1 MDINKLKGH
10 VPESIIKQIPIAM
23 EKFGINNVLRLSHFI
38 SQCSHESGGFKSV
51 RENLNYSA
59 QGLANTWPARYS
71 VNPKAKPLVPNEL
84 AKQIERKPEVIAN
97 KTYANRMGN
106 GSEESGD
113 GFKYIGRGYIQ
124 LTGKD
129 NYREFG
135 KLLDVDLVKNP
146 DKVATD
152 YPLLSGAWF
161 FSKNGL
167 NTMSDKGS
175 TEDIVKSITK
185 RINGGTVGIDHRLKE
200 FKKFYDILK

>member
-106 GSEESGD
+106 GPEESGD

-135 KLLDVDLVKNP
+135 KLLDVDLLKNP
-146 DKVATD
+146 DKVATE

-167 NTMSDKGS
+167 NAMADKGS
-175 TEDIVKSITK
+175 TDDVVKSITK
-185 RINGGTVGIDHRLKE
+185 KINGGTVGIDHRLKE

>member
-10 VPESIIKQIPIAM
+10 IPESIIKQIPMVI
-23 EKFGINNVLRLSHFI
+23 EKFGINNVLRLSHFL
-38 SQCSHESGGFKSV
+38 SQCSHESGSFKTV

-59 QGLANTWPARYS
+59 QGLANTWPTRYS

-84 AKQIERKPEVIAN
+84 AKQIERKPEVIGN

-113 GFKYIGRGYIQ
+113 GFKFRGRGYIQ

-129 NYREFG
+129 NYKELG
-135 KLLDVDLVKNP
+135 KLIDVDLVKDP
-146 DKVATD
+146 DKVATEF
-152 YPLLSGAWF
+152 PLLSGAWF

-167 NTMSDKGS
+167 NALADKGA
-175 TEDIVKSITK
+175 TEDVVRSVTK
-185 RINGGTVGIDHRLKE
+185 KINGGTIGIDHRLKE
-200 FKKFYDILK
+200 FKKFHDILK

>member
-10 VPESIIKQIPIAM
+10 VPESIIKQIPTAM
-23 EKFGINNVLRLSHFI
+23 DKFGINNVLRLSHFL

-59 QGLANTWPARYS
+59 QGLANTWPTRYS
-71 VNPKAKPLVPNEL
+71 VNPKVKPLVPNEL
-84 AKQIERKPEVIAN
+84 AKQIEKKPEVIAN

-135 KLLDVDLVKNP
+135 RLLDVDLLKSP

-167 NTMSDKGS
+167 NTLSDKGS
-175 TEDIVKSITK
+175 TEDVVKSITK
-185 RINGGTVGIDHRLKE
+185 KINGGTIGIDHRLKE
-200 FKKFYDILK
+200 FKKFHDILK